1 MHGYAEL
8 IEGWRDKCR
17 EVESE
22 RDALRAEVE
31 VLKKEMED
39 SQSENAMLRGVL
51 HGLLEWWP
59 VLAKIEEAISEA
71 RKGGEG

>member
-1 MHGYAEL
+1 M
-8 IEGWRDKCR
+8 DNR
-17 EVESE
+17 EHLETLTAE

-31 VLKKEMED
+31 VLRKEMED

-71 RKGGEG
+71 RKGE

>member
-1 MHGYAEL
+1 MG
-8 IEGWRDKCR
+8 
-17 EVESE
+17 
-22 RDALRAEVE
+22 
-31 VLKKEMED
+31 D